1 MFHIMAVQRVTGR
14 LFIETEIR
22 SVDLRFYVELLIN
35 DDYDFIIHEGEY
47 RKSFNGETVLIEE
60 FKCVVTFVNGYYSYD
75 SGSKLPA
82 DVIRL
87 LSEDHKLGA
96 PLR

>member
-1 MFHIMAVQRVTGR
+1 MFNIMAVQRVTGR
-14 LFIETEIR
+14 MFIETDIR
-22 SVDLRFYVELLIN
+22 PADLSFYVEVLIN
-35 DDYDFIIHEGEY
+35 DDYDFIIHEGQY

-60 FKCVVTFVNGYYSYD
+60 FKCVGTFVNDYYSYD

-82 DVIRL
+82 SVIKL
-87 LSEDHKLGA
+87 LSDDHKTGA